1 MRVNKLPVY
10 DYVIVGAGS
19 AGCTLASRL
28 TEDPDCRVLLLEA
41 GGWDRDPLIHIPLT
55 WAKMLLEQTHDW
67 EYFCEPEEAV
77 DNRRIECAR
86 GKVVGG
92 SSSVNAMAYVRGNR
106 GDYERWAASGLR
118 NWSYDRVLPYFKKL
132 ESWETPDPY
141 RGNMGPL
148 NVQYCRYQDPLVDAF
163 AAAGREAGYG
173 WTEDYNAEIQEG
185 FARLQMTIKKGR
197 RCSAST
203 AYLRPALSRPNLDI
217 HVNSLATEILF
228 SNNRAVG
235 IKYIRNGQ
243 ATLVHAEREVLLC
256 GGVINTPQLLVLSGI
271 GDHNELSRLGISTR
285 LDLPGVGKNL
295 QDQMSVVL
303 LYQRRDTSPIFH
315 MMRADRIG
323 RELIK
328 NYLFGSGF
336 ASDVPGGT
344 TAFLRTNDNLALPNI
359 QILLTAAPLGASPY
373 FRPFKQPFNDGFVS
387 RVVLLD
393 PESRGT
399 VQVTSAN
406 PHDRPLIKQN
416 FLSHP
421 RDWETLRSGLRIARE
436 VAAQP
441 CMKPFV
447 SNEIAPGPSKTS
459 DQDLN
464 AHIAA
469 TAITLHHPLGT
480 CRMGNED
487 DPQSVVTQEL
497 KVVGSD
503 GLRIVDGSVMP
514 DLVRGNINGP
524 IIMIAEKASDLIRG
538 KDPILQ

>member
-1 MRVNKLPVY
+1 MNKSSAY

-28 TEDPDCRVLLLEA
+28 TEDPSCRVLLLEA

-106 GDYERWAASGLR
+106 GDYDRWASSGLSS
-118 NWSYDRVLPYFKKL
+118 WSYDQVLPYFKKL
-132 ESWETPDPY
+132 ETWEAPNSY
-141 RGNMGPL
+141 RGNNGPL

-163 AAAGREAGYG
+163 SNAGKEAGYG
-173 WTEDYNAEIQEG
+173 WTDDYNGESQEG
-185 FARLQMTIKKGR
+185 FARLQMTIKDGR

-203 AYLRPALSRPNLDI
+203 AYLRPALSRPNLDV

-228 SNNRAVG
+228 SKHRAVG
-235 IKYIRNGQ
+235 IKYCRNGQ
-243 ATLVHAEREVLLC
+243 DSVAHADQEVILC
-256 GGVINTPQLLVLSGI
+256 AGVINTPQLLFLSGI
-271 GDHNELSRLGISTR
+271 GDSTELSQLGISTR
-285 LDLPGVGKNL
+285 LDLRGVGKNL

-303 LYQRRDTSPIFH
+303 LYQRRDISPIFQ

-323 RELIK
+323 RELIR
-328 NYLFGSGF
+328 NYFFGSGF
-336 ASDVPGGT
+336 ASDVPGGA
-344 TAFLRTNDNLALPNI
+344 TAFLRTNDNLTLPNI

-373 FRPFKQPFNDGFVS
+373 FRPFKKPFSDGFVS

-399 VQVTSAN
+399 VQVTSTNAGDK
-406 PHDRPLIKQN
+406 PVIRQN
-416 FLSHP
+416 FLSHS
-421 RDWETLRSGLRIARE
+421 RDWKTLRDGLRIARQ
-436 VAAQP
+436 VAAEP

-447 SNEIAPGPSKTS
+447 GNEIGPGSLKIS
-459 DQDLN
+459 DQELN
-464 AHIAA
+464 THIAA

-480 CRMGNED
+480 CRMGDEN
-487 DPQSVVTQEL
+487 DPHSVVSQEL
-497 KVVGSD
+497 KVIGAD
-503 GLRIVDGSVMP
+503 ALRIVDGSVMP

-538 KDPILQ
+538 NKPLLE